1 MQVGWFSCEA
11 PSPGSRGDAVGG
23 VKCIAHWNHS
33 RLSAPH
39 KPSRTHSRSPTGV
52 ESDGVVEALE
62 QYGKVRMSRAADL
75 QVSSRLRR
83 CPLLSRRRRGV
94 AGTRR
99 GSCDATRP
107 APFGP
112 SAAHLGI
119 RRSRRSARGQE
130 GEQCRVQPLTGCA
143 LNIPTRALA
152 AVCRSSYSEYVPSY
166 REYVP
171 LVRTSPGS

>member
-1 MQVGWFSCEA
+1 M
-11 PSPGSRGDAVGG
+11 GDT
-23 VKCIAHWNHS
+23 AHATMEPFQAQ
-33 RLSAPH
+33 RAAQAIEDALALADC
-39 KPSRTHSRSPTGV
+39 V

-83 CPLLSRRRRGV
+83 WPLLSRRRRGV

-152 AVCRSSYSEYVPSY
+152 RSAA
-166 REYVP
+166 P
-171 LVRTSPGS
+171 LTASTSPLTVSTSLSCARRRDRKGA